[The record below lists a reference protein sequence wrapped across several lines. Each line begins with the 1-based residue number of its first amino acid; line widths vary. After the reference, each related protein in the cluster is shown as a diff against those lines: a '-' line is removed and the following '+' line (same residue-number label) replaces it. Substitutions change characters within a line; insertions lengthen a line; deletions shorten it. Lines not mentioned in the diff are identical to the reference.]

1 MIKKVYGIQFASG
14 EWENYCTWIPI
25 CFDNKEKAKQY
36 KNKYNNLLIKL
47 RIHEEFKMNN
57 IKGYFNDYYILDFC
71 FASIVKI
78 EIR

>member
-1 MIKKVYGIQFASG
+1 MIKKVYGIQLASG
-14 EWENYCTWIPI
+14 DYKDYYTWIPI
-25 CFDNKEKAKQY
+25 CFDSEEKAKQY

-57 IKGYFNDYYILDFC
+57 IKGYFNDYYILDSY

>member
-1 MIKKVYGIQFASG
+1 MIKKVYGIQFAFG
-14 EWENYCTWIPI
+14 DYEDYYTWIPI
-25 CFDNKEKAKQY
+25 CFDNEEKAKQY